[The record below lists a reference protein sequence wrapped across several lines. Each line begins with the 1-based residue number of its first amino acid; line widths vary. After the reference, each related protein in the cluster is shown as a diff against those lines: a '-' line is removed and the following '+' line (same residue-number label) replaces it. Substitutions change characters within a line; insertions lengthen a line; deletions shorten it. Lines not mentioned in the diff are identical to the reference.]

1 VEATLR
7 WRGTL
12 SESPAAA
19 AGSTTQSPASSK
31 RLARARARA
40 LGQRVPYTMSDDER
54 RLIDRL
60 IERDEQAFSEIVH
73 RYGDKVFSLIYRMLG
88 SRPEAEDVAQ
98 DVFITVFKTIESFR
112 GEAKFSTWLL
122 RIAANHAKNRIKH
135 LARRPTE
142 GVDPNDVSEVRVVPD
157 RPAPPVQARIDTPD
171 AILEA
176 AQTDRLMQEAIAN
189 LAEDQRLLVVLR
201 DVEEMSYQE
210 IEEITG
216 LPEGTIKSRLHRA
229 RMAIKEWVDR
239 HTR

>member
-1 VEATLR
+1 MSVAE
-7 WRGTL
+7 
-12 SESPAAA
+12 
-19 AGSTTQSPASSK
+19 
-31 RLARARARA
+31 RL
-40 LGQRVPYTMSDDER
+40 
-54 RLIDRL
+54 LIDRL
-60 IERDEQAFSEIVH
+60 IERDEQAFSEIV
-73 RYGDKVFSLIYRMLG
+73 RQYGDKVFSLIYRMLG
-88 SRPEAEDVAQ
+88 NRQEAEDVAQ

-142 GVDPNDVSEVRVVPD
+142 GADPDDVSQLRALPD
-157 RPAPPVQARIDTPD
+157 RPQPPVQARIESPDTM
-171 AILEA
+171 LEA
-176 AQTDRLMQEAIAN
+176 MQTERLMQEAIAN
-189 LAEDQRLLVVLR
+189 LPEDQRLLVVLR

-229 RMAIKEWVDR
+229 RMAIKEWLDR